1 MYLSI
6 SKLFEKV
13 AYNQV
18 YSYFTTNEL
27 FYEGQ
32 YGFRE
37 KHSTELA
44 NMKLLERVLS
54 APNDKKLPV
63 SIFMDLSK
71 AFDTLDHK
79 ILMNK
84 SKYYGINWTPL
95 CWFMSYLSNRTQY
108 VEINNVI
115 SSSSTIST
123 GVPQGSILGP
133 LLFFI
138 YMNDLPCASNLFHS
152 ILYADDTTL
161 FSTIEYS
168 IPLQNSNVNDQ
179 VNQELLQVYEWLAV
193 NTLSFNINK
202 TKFMVFHPYQKD
214 ISQLTLTLN
223 IKNNEIEKVSNFN
236 FLRCDI
242 RWVF

>member
-1 MYLSI
+1 M
-6 SKLFEKV
+6 
-13 AYNQV
+13 
-18 YSYFTTNEL
+18 

-44 NMKLLERVLS
+44 NMELLDRVLS
-54 APNDKKLPV
+54 ALNDEKLPV

-79 ILMNK
+79 ILIDK
-84 SKYYGINWTPL
+84 LKYYGITGTPL
-95 CWFMSYLSNRTQY
+95 CWFMGYLSNRTQY

-115 SSSSTIST
+115 SSRSTIST

-138 YMNDLPCASNLFHS
+138 YMNDLPCASNLFHC

-161 FSTIEYS
+161 FSTIWYS
-168 IPLQNSNVNDQ
+168 IPLQILKHGD
-179 VNQELLQVYEWLAV
+179 WKG
-193 NTLSFNINK
+193 T
-202 TKFMVFHPYQKD
+202 
-214 ISQLTLTLN
+214 
-223 IKNNEIEKVSNFN
+223 
-236 FLRCDI
+236 
-242 RWVF
+242 

>member
-1 MYLSI
+1 M
-6 SKLFEKV
+6 
-13 AYNQV
+13 
-18 YSYFTTNEL
+18 

-44 NMKLLERVLS
+44 NMELLDRVLS
-54 APNDKKLPV
+54 ALNDKKLPV

-79 ILMNK
+79 ILIDK
-84 SKYYGINWTPL
+84 LKYYGINGTPL
-95 CWFMSYLSNRTQY
+95 CWFMSYLSSRTQY
-108 VEINNVI
+108 VEINNHI
-115 SSSSTIST
+115 SSRSTIST

-138 YMNDLPCASNLFHS
+138 YMNDLPCASNLFHY
-152 ILYADDTTL
+152 ILYADDTTI
-161 FSTIEYS
+161 FSTIGYS

-179 VNQELLQVYEWLAV
+179 LNQKLLQVYEWLAV
-193 NTLSFNINK
+193 NKLSLNINK

-214 ISQLTLTLN
+214 ISQLTPTLK
-223 IKNNEIEKVSNFN
+223 INNMEIEKVSNFN
-236 FLRCDI
+236 FVGVILDECLTWKPHLDKLAIKLSRNAGK
-242 RWVF
+242 